1 MQIKKLTPLLLAL
14 ALTACGGESTPIAEE
29 STEETPAVEESA
41 EETQEESVEETEEE
55 EEAKADYEVTDIV
68 LDESGFTPAVTGI
81 LKNTSGSEMNYVQI
95 EFPVKDADGNKL
107 GTAMANMSSLKD
119 GETWKFTAQSLV
131 TDEGQQIDLENYEVS
146 GF

>member
-1 MQIKKLTPLLLAL
+1 MKKILLAL
-14 ALTACGGESTPIAEE
+14 ISVSLLTACGADSTTSDEKKEEAPAAEE
-29 STEETPAVEESA
+29 SAV
-41 EETQEESVEETEEE
+41 ETQEESVEETEEPKE
-55 EEAKADYEVTDIV
+55 EEAKVDYEVTDIA
-68 LDESGFTPAVTGI
+68 LDETGYTPAVTGI

-95 EFPVKDADGNKL
+95 EFPIKDADGNKL
-107 GTAMANMSSLKD
+107 GTAISNMNGLKD